1 MTIFMQ
7 DRRADRVP
15 AAAPLDEPLEQHARD
30 LLARAR
36 ELGPPGE
43 DHSTADPTGFEELCV
58 AVEDAFAILVEQL
71 HEASCAGQET
81 GLGALGE
88 LLLEMHTVN
97 TKLQEQRLQR
107 RLRAVVRV
115 QEALS
120 RLRGIDSVQ
129 KLVEQAAVEA
139 CRACDLD
146 RSMVFRV
153 DGSKL
158 IVESI
163 YIENEPEWAA
173 QIRAVGRAQPPPL
186 EHGLL
191 ETEMLRRRAPAL
203 VLDPANDPRAFQ
215 PLVMATATRAY
226 VAAPIM
232 PEGRVI
238 GFVHA
243 DRHFREPEVDTFD
256 RDTLWAFAEGLGY
269 AIERT
274 VLLERL
280 RSQRDQVRHM
290 VAGTE
295 AVLSELADAEVEFG
309 RAEDRESIA
318 VARTAAAVF
327 LAPESRIEALLT
339 RREREVLALMASGA
353 TNAEIANRLVISE
366 GTVKSHVKH
375 ILRKLRASNRA
386 EAVSR
391 YMRLAG
397 ARQAQ

>member
-1 MTIFMQ
+1 VTILMQ
-7 DRRADRVP
+7 DRKGERAT
-15 AAAPLDEPLEQHARD
+15 AALFDDEVEERASE
-30 LLARAR
+30 LLARMR
-36 ELGPPGE
+36 ELREPPDSGGPRPV
-43 DHSTADPTGFEELCV
+43 GFEQVCD
-58 AVEDAFAILVEQL
+58 AVEDAFTVMMEQL
-71 HEASCAGQET
+71 HDAATSGRRAHVASLADLVFE
-81 GLGALGE
+81 LHALQG
-88 LLLEMHTVN
+88 
-97 TKLQEQRLQR
+97 KLREQRLNR
-107 RLRAVVRV
+107 RLRALIRV

-120 RLRGIDSVQ
+120 RLRGIDSVE
-129 KLVEQAAVEA
+129 KLIQQAGVEA

-146 RSMVFRV
+146 RAMVFRV
-153 DGSKL
+153 DGSRL
-158 IVESI
+158 IVECT
-163 YIENEPEWAA
+163 YIETDPEWAA
-173 QIRAVGRAQPPPL
+173 RITSLGRQHPPPL

-191 ETEMLRRRAPAL
+191 ETEMLRRRSPAL

-280 RSQRDQVRHM
+280 RSQRDQVRRM
-290 VAGTE
+290 VASTE
-295 AVLSELADAEVEFG
+295 AVLSELSDAEVQFG

-318 VARTAAAVF
+318 VARTAAAMFV
-327 LAPESRIEALLT
+327 APESRIEALLT

-353 TNAEIANRLVISE
+353 TNGEIANRLVISE

-391 YMRLAG
+391 YMRLAT
-397 ARQAQ
+397 ARRAE